1 MACFSGE
8 NEKYRTIEINLGV
21 QGYRRMVTEESRALY
36 LETGNCSYL
45 QVLTRLVILT
55 AKEGD
60 YVRAFYMT
68 IVPSRKYLE
77 LTDFKPFIH
86 NGYFQ
91 RDSRF
96 DGLILYHEIDGTFI
110 NGWEYEDGKIWY
122 AIQDMADS
130 EVMTRSSGKCL
141 MTYEVTCTDWYY
153 TVNGEDP
160 VYNGTTCGNP
170 VFVKMVCGA
179 GLPNLS
185 ELSNIKGG
193 GGGGVIGNQMQDT
206 ITNTNTFFRKR
217 SMV

>member
-130 EVMTRSSGKCL
+130 EVMTLSSGKCL

-193 GGGGVIGNQMQDT
+193 GGVIGNQMQDT